1 MGPMSLESNENRPK
15 MEDPFCGGMVAP
27 RVSANAEMPIL
38 KFVEFVTG
46 DLGKSRSARDSAPG
60 SYIITRDEVRKF
72 IEDHPLK
79 NEKYVTPCASRYLY

>member
-1 MGPMSLESNENRPK
+1 MSLESNENRPK
-15 MEDPFCGGMVAP
+15 MEDPFCGGRVAH
-27 RVSANAEMPIL
+27 RVDIGSAAAMLPIL